1 MPSPP
6 LLGRLIRHGGGII
19 IPCCGLARRG
29 SGERR
34 PPIYLHIYMDYL
46 HRLDSGRGQV
56 DPGKRWAGVGLET
69 GALFLGAPF
78 PGVVKK
84 SEAVGGCGCGCRENN
99 QPISLSTRRWPSP
112 ERTRNSP
119 SSQPLTIPSRRV
131 TAGVVGP
138 PTPATLPFT
147 AEQRMGSREG
157 GGRWAD
163 GQRGPPARFTIA
175 RRRATATRAP
185 APSSQWRSVSALP
198 ALSKARP
205 HRRVL

>member
-84 SEAVGGCGCGCRENN
+84 VRLLADAAAAAERTTSQSRFRHGGGLAQSGPGIHPHR
-99 QPISLSTRRWPSP
+99 SLSRSP
-112 ERTRNSP
+112 R
-119 SSQPLTIPSRRV
+119 
-131 TAGVVGP
+131 GV
-138 PTPATLPFT
+138 
-147 AEQRMGSREG
+147 
-157 GGRWAD
+157 
-163 GQRGPPARFTIA
+163 
-175 RRRATATRAP
+175 
-185 APSSQWRSVSALP
+185 
-198 ALSKARP
+198 
-205 HRRVL
+205 